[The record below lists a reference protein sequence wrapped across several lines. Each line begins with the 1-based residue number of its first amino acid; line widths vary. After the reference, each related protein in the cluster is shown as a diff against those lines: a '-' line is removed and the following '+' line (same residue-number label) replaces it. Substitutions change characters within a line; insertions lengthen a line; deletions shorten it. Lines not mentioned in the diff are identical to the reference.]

1 MIAKNKF
8 LPLFERIF
16 RENGLEAYLGAGE
29 VLFAL
34 TERMLEVN
42 QHLNLTAITEPE
54 AVILRHYADSLI
66 LAPMIPQNARVADI
80 GSGAG
85 FPALPLA
92 IARPDL
98 SLTAIDGTGK
108 RVRYMTETA
117 ELLGLSNF
125 TALTLRAEDGG
136 RDPAMRGKFDV
147 ATARAVAAL
156 PILSELCLPYVKV
169 GGLFLA
175 MKSREA
181 EDELVAASRAIR
193 TLGGGD
199 VSLETRSL
207 TSPAE
212 PEPLTRTIVSV
223 RKLSP
228 TPAQYPRD
236 YGAMKK
242 KGL

>member
-1 MIAKNKF
+1 MIAKNEF

-207 TSPAE
+207 TSLAE

>member
-1 MIAKNKF
+1 MIAKNEF

-34 TERMLEVN
+34 TQRMLEVN

-66 LAPMIPQNARVADI
+66 LAPMIPEGAKVADI

-98 SLTAIDGTGK
+98 TLTAIDGTGK

-117 ELLGLSNF
+117 AFLGLSNF

-181 EDELVAASRAIR
+181 EDELAAASRAIR

-199 VSLETRSL
+199 VSLETRAL

-212 PEPLTRTIVSV
+212 PEPLTRTVISV

>member
-42 QHLNLTAITEPE
+42 QHLNLTGITEPE

>member
-1 MIAKNKF
+1 MIKQDF
-8 LPLFERIF
+8 LALLGDIFEA
-16 RENGLEAYLGAGE
+16 NGLAKYTACGE
-29 VLFAL
+29 TLFAL
-34 TERMLEVN
+34 TERMLAVN
-42 QHLNLTAITEPE
+42 EHLNLTAITEPE
-54 AVILRHYADSLI
+54 AVILRHYADSLV
-66 LAPMIPQNARVADI
+66 LADLIPEGATVADI

-98 SLTAIDGTGK
+98 RITAIDGTGK
-108 RVRYMTETA
+108 RVRYMQETA
-117 ELLGLSNF
+117 ELLGLSSF
-125 TALTLRAEDGG
+125 TALTLRAEAGAK
-136 RDPAMRGKFDV
+136 DPAMRGKFTV

-181 EDELVAASRAIR
+181 EAELVTASRAIR

-199 VSLETRSL
+199 VSLEERTL
-207 TSPAE
+207 TSPNE
-212 PEPLTRTIVSV
+212 PEPLCRVVISV
-223 RKLSP
+223 RKLTP

-236 YGAMKK
+236 FAQMKK
-242 KGL
+242 KPL

>member
-1 MIAKNKF
+1 MIAKNEF

-66 LAPMIPQNARVADI
+66 LAPMIPQGAKVADI

-242 KGL
+242 KGI